1 MLLITN
7 PINKKHQNYN
17 NMKTIQITSSGSCE
31 LTENFMVTDEV
42 YERFESEFSSIE
54 DLEWDEEQEALVQLY
69 DELVEYAQK
78 IEQIKCIQL
87 DTPECI
93 NEIDWFG

>member
-1 MLLITN
+1 
-7 PINKKHQNYN
+7 
-17 NMKTIQITSSGSCE
+17 MKTIQITSSGNWE

-42 YERFESEFSSIE
+42 YERFESEFSSLK

>member
-1 MLLITN
+1 
-7 PINKKHQNYN
+7 
-17 NMKTIQITSSGSCE
+17 MKTIQITSSGSWE

-42 YERFESEFSSIE
+42 YERFESEFSSLK